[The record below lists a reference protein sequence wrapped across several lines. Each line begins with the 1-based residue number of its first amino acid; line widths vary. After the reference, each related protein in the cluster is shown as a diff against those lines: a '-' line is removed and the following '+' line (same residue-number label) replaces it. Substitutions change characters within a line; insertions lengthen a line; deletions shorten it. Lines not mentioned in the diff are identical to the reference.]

1 MKRHK
6 LYTLLLA
13 GLVTLGSTSCSNFL
27 EEEDKVEVEKK
38 NYLTNADEAQNVLLG
53 VYRTNVREAMYGRY
67 LSIHFSLGTDMEQV
81 EGSNTENFRIV
92 PTNAYPATQSE
103 VQQAWQSLYM
113 GIYNANDFLEQLSLH
128 IDSYSQSD
136 KKKALIYA
144 AEARSLRALYYFELV
159 RRWNRV
165 PLFTNTEQSHQKPE
179 TFVQAEPA
187 EVYKFIEEDLKYAAE
202 ILPYAT
208 DDDVRSD
215 NSYRFSKGA
224 ALGLLAKVYAT
235 WAGYTVN
242 DTSKWKDAAETA
254 AQLINSGKH
263 DLLPDFETLWENT
276 ANGVWDPTESL
287 IEISF
292 YSPTAAGG
300 ANDPCGY
307 IGKWNGVPASQIS
320 GTRGSCKGNVK
331 VIYPFSYKWQQIA
344 EQKGDKRWALSISN
358 FQYKPTKTF
367 FGKAGQYTIGDEKVT
382 LTAEEASLNPDVDQ
396 KNKQYF
402 TPAKWDLEKYTNAAN
417 KLINDDRSNTNWYV
431 LRYADVLL
439 IYAEALNEWK
449 GYPTNEAYAAINKVR
464 RRGFGNPSNTSV
476 CDLPAALSQEAFRQ
490 AVRDERAYELAFEG
504 HRRLDLVRWGIYYQ
518 TITKTYKDL
527 LNWWSSDNENFNY
540 AIYQYTIEGK
550 HELMPIP
557 QRDMDLCPQFKQ
569 NPKW

>member
-1 MKRHK
+1 M
-6 LYTLLLA
+6 A
-13 GLVTLGSTSCSNFL
+13 
-27 EEEDKVEVEKK
+27 
-38 NYLTNADEAQNVLLG
+38 
-53 VYRTNVREAMYGRY
+53 
-67 LSIHFSLGTDMEQV
+67 
-81 EGSNTENFRIV
+81 
-92 PTNAYPATQSE
+92 
-103 VQQAWQSLYM
+103 
-113 GIYNANDFLEQLSLH
+113 
-128 IDSYSQSD
+128 
-136 KKKALIYA
+136 
-144 AEARSLRALYYFELV
+144 
-159 RRWNRV
+159 
-165 PLFTNTEQSHQKPE
+165 
-179 TFVQAEPA
+179 
-187 EVYKFIEEDLKYAAE
+187 
-202 ILPYAT
+202 
-208 DDDVRSD
+208 
-215 NSYRFSKGA
+215 
-224 ALGLLAKVYAT
+224 
-235 WAGYTVN
+235 
-242 DTSKWKDAAETA
+242 
-254 AQLINSGKH
+254 
-263 DLLPDFETLWENT
+263 
-276 ANGVWDPTESL
+276 
-287 IEISF
+287 
-292 YSPTAAGG
+292 
-300 ANDPCGY
+300 
-307 IGKWNGVPASQIS
+307 
-320 GTRGSCKGNVK
+320 
-331 VIYPFSYKWQQIA
+331 A

-518 TITKTYKDL
+518 TITKTYKDIK
-527 LNWWSSDNENFNY
+527 NWWSSDNDNFNY